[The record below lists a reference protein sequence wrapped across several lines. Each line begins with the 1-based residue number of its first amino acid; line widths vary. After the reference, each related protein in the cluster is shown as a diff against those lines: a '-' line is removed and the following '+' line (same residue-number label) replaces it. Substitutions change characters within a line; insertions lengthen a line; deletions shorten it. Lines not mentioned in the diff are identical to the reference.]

1 MKLIN
6 GIIISLLL
14 STQTFAQ
21 SSLSSNDL
29 PPTLEVAEEDSK
41 EYQKDRERALASAD
55 AVVMA
60 TPTREFSV
68 IVTKE
73 GYYPRRISLFAGE
86 RLRLFVTNLSDE
98 QNCLIV
104 TGHNIFLAAHKGTV
118 TEGEALFDKP
128 GVYPFYCPSSK
139 FNGQIT
145 VIEKKKKVAAIPQRG
160 IASEK
165 PAAPAVWMPKEK

>member
-6 GIIISLLL
+6 GIVVSLIF
-14 STQTFAQ
+14 SIQVFAQ
-21 SSLSSNDL
+21 SSMNSNDL
-29 PPTLEVAEEDSK
+29 PPTMEVAEEDSK
-41 EYQKDRERALASAD
+41 EFQKDRERALASAD
-55 AVVMA
+55 TVMP

-86 RLRLFVTNLSDE
+86 KLRLFVTNLTDE

-104 TGHNIFLAAHKGTV
+104 TGHNIFLAAQKGNI

-145 VIEKKKKVAAIPQRG
+145 VIEKKKKIAIVRA

-165 PAAPAVWMPKEK
+165 SAPAVWMPKDR

>member
-6 GIIISLLL
+6 GIIISLLF
-14 STQTFAQ
+14 STQILAQ

-29 PPTLEVAEEDSK
+29 PPVLEVAEEDSK
-41 EYQKDRERALASAD
+41 EYQKDRERALASAE
-55 AVVMA
+55 AVMA

-86 RLRLFVTNLSDE
+86 RLRLFVTNLTDE

-104 TGHNIFLAAHKGTV
+104 TGHNIFLAAQKGNI
-118 TEGEALFDKP
+118 TEGEALFDRP

-145 VIEKKKKVAAIPQRG
+145 VIEKKKKVVVQQRG

-165 PAAPAVWMPKEK
+165 SAVPAVWMPKDR

>member
-6 GIIISLLL
+6 GIIVSLLF
-14 STQTFAQ
+14 STPIFAQ

-29 PPTLEVAEEDSK
+29 PPVLEVAEEDSK
-41 EYQKDRERALASAD
+41 EFQKDRERALASAD
-55 AVVMA
+55 DIMA
-60 TPTREFSV
+60 IPTREFSV

-73 GYYPRRISLFAGE
+73 GYYPRRISVFAGE
-86 RLRLFVTNLSDE
+86 KLRLFVTNLTDE

-104 TGHNIFLAAHKGTV
+104 TGHNIFLAAQKGNI

-145 VIEKKKKVAAIPQRG
+145 VIEKKKKVVIQQRG

-165 PAAPAVWMPKEK
+165 SAPAVWMPKDR

>member
-6 GIIISLLL
+6 GIIISLIF
-14 STQTFAQ
+14 STQVLAQ
-21 SSLSSNDL
+21 SSMSSNDL

-41 EYQKDRERALASAD
+41 EFQKDRERALAGAE
-55 AVVMA
+55 AVMT

-73 GYYPRRISLFAGE
+73 GYYPRKISLFAGE
-86 RLRLFVTNLSDE
+86 KLRLFVTNLTDE

-104 TGHNIFLAAHKGTV
+104 TGHNIFLAAQKGNI
-118 TEGEALFDKP
+118 TEGEALFDRP

-145 VIEKKKKVAAIPQRG
+145 VIEKKKKVVILPQRG

-165 PAAPAVWMPKEK
+165 SAPAVWMPKDR